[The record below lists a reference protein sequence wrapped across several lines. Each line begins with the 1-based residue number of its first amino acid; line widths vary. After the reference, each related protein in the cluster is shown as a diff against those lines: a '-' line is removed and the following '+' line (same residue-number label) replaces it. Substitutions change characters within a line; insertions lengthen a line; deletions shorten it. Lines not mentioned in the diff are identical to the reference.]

1 MGWCV
6 SPRTP
11 YTQPAVTPALSG
23 CQPRPTQRLVSHAPR
38 VLPLVGVAVA
48 RRSLL
53 ARVSIARASFSGGG
67 WPAPPPPRSLQSAV
81 LAHWP
86 SVVPWV
92 GWAGQAHYCFTCRP
106 AGRVRGFSCV
116 GRSGRRC
123 VHARHP
129 LGRSPRAA
137 VAPPQPPSPWG
148 ELARFRG
155 RASRKRR
162 ILRRYS
168 AYIHSR
174 WVYYRFSYAK
184 RSRAMLRRLR
194 RPFGRPAPRIFRSE
208 FFAPILCNNHR
219 LLQVLTISLT

>member
-1 MGWCV
+1 M

-23 CQPRPTQRLVSHAPR
+23 CQPRSTQRLVSHAPR

-86 SVVPWV
+86 SVAPWV

-137 VAPPQPPSPWG
+137 VAPPKPPSPWG
-148 ELARFRG
+148 ALAG
-155 RASRKRR
+155 
-162 ILRRYS
+162 LRRRAPRKQRIVRPHS
-168 AYIHSR
+168 ILFLLRRVHIHLQPQT
-174 WVYYRFSYAK
+174 
-184 RSRAMLRRLR
+184 RSRATLRVNR
-194 RPFGRPAPRIFRSE
+194 RHFGRHAPRIFRSK

-219 LLQVLTISLT
+219 LLQVLTISLS

>member
-1 MGWCV
+1 M

-67 WPAPPPPRSLQSAV
+67 WPPPAPPRHRSPLV
-81 LAHWP
+81 LAHECRP
-86 SVVPWV
+86 MSWV

-106 AGRVRGFSCV
+106 AGSLRGFGLSA
-116 GRSGRRC
+116 RAAPPFP
-123 VHARHP
+123 HARQA

-137 VAPPQPPSPWG
+137 VAPPKPPSPWG
-148 ELARFRG
+148 ALAG
-155 RASRKRR
+155 
-162 ILRRYS
+162 LRRRAPRKQRIVRPHS
-168 AYIHSR
+168 ILFLLRRVHIHLQPQT
-174 WVYYRFSYAK
+174 
-184 RSRAMLRRLR
+184 RSRATLRVNR
-194 RPFGRPAPRIFRSE
+194 RPFGRHAPRIFRGD
-208 FFAPILCNNHR
+208 FFDPILCNNHR
-219 LLQVLTISLT
+219 LLQVLTISLS